1 MRKCLTCILLAL
13 CLVSSAAAEGIS
25 MPSTCVSTGG
35 EGSFSAVYDEE
46 SGNTYYLLPSVWG
59 LAFYR
64 HHPQN
69 GWKKLA
75 NVSNAVWGMEYSD
88 GWIFYKKSGGWSG
101 GYSDLHALN
110 VETGKKVHLVKN
122 LCSLLTAADGEAIIY
137 NRSSGMCERVNPET
151 LVRTPIEWMDG
162 YRSQTGATFRDA
174 SGAWSFKPYGG
185 EPVSL
190 GYVSERDVYAFRLDC
205 WVSFDW
211 DYSQKPYGD
220 LEIWRGGKQALT
232 ARCDKWLMD
241 DRYVVWYEIEQE
253 TWVTV
258 AGGTTTYHS
267 AEEHVKHLY
276 IYDMMGEH
284 DEPLCVAVPVDF
296 RIDRGVCLVNGTA
309 VILTAEKWGHS
320 TIACVDLATGEITIL
335 QN

>member
-1 MRKCLTCILLAL
+1 MRKCLICILLAL
-13 CLVSSAAAEGIS
+13 CLLGSAAAEEIS

-110 VETGKKVHLVKN
+110 VQTGKKVYLVKN
-122 LCSLLTAADGEAIIY
+122 WCNLLTAADGEAIIY

-190 GYVSERDVYAFRLDC
+190 GYVSERDVYALRPDC

-211 DYSQKPYGD
+211 DFSQKPYGD
-220 LEIWRGGKQALT
+220 LEIWRGGKPTLT

-241 DRYVVWYEIEQE
+241 ERYVVWYEIEQE
-253 TWVTV
+253 RWTTV
-258 AGGTTTYHS
+258 VGGTTIYHS
-267 AEEHVKHLY
+267 AEEHIKHLY
-276 IYDMMGEH
+276 IYDTMGEH

-296 RIDRGVCLVNGTA
+296 RIDRGMSLVNGTA
-309 VILTAEKWGHS
+309 VIPTAEKRGHS